1 LEGFDLTIIRYV
13 VAEVLEEGENWIL
26 SVDTYFAP
34 PREQITGDLAF
45 SLETENEPIRLSN
58 MIILDEPNEFGEVV
72 NTTNITVPKVGRYF
86 TQFAIAFL
94 QTTCRLRCNRGGL
107 TVTAHNPFTPL
118 VCHSPEV
125 LNQTPNKSK

>member
-45 SLETENEPIRLSN
+45 SLETETEPIRLSN
-58 MIILDEPNEFGEVV
+58 MITLDEPNEFGEVV
-72 NTTNITVPKVGRYF
+72 NTTNITVPKVG
-86 TQFAIAFL
+86 TSHNL
-94 QTTCRLRCNRGGL
+94 QLLFYNTTCRLQCNRGGL

-118 VCHSPEV
+118 VCHSSEI
-125 LNQTPNKSK
+125 LKQTPNKSK